1 MYRTDFLITTSV
13 DGHVKFW
20 KKTQKGIEFVKH
32 FRAHLGAVVA
42 MSVSPDGSLFATAG
56 SDKALKIFDIVNFG
70 RFIHFLA
77 YLRYD

>member
-1 MYRTDFLITTSV
+1 MHRTDFLITTSV